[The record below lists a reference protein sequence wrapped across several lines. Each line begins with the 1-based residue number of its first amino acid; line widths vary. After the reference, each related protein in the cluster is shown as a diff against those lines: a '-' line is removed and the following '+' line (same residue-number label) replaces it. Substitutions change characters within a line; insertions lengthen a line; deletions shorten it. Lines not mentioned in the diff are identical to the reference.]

1 LHPRSDPLFPVVIM
15 TTMPVEKSEQ
25 SSLHFSSE
33 GLTVHMRIPSDWIY
47 LNNAI
52 LTLREICEH
61 LDLPTRQANRIIL
74 VLEEIVMNAMEHAY
88 SGNSGL
94 IDLQFSV
101 SGSEFILVVED
112 FGQGIPDG
120 LPRDFLKE
128 DEILCE
134 RGRGLLI
141 AKGIA
146 DRALVQ
152 KTSGGGTRATLLFQ
166 LSSVEI

>member
-1 LHPRSDPLFPVVIM
+1 M

-25 SSLHFSSE
+25 SSVHFSSE
-33 GLTVHMRIPSDWIY
+33 GLTVHMRIPSDWVY

-52 LTLREICEH
+52 LTLREICDH
-61 LDLPTRQANRIIL
+61 LDLPSRQSNRIVL
-74 VLEEIVMNAMEHAY
+74 VLEEVVMNAMEHAY
-88 SGNSGL
+88 SGSSGL

-101 SGSEFILVVED
+101 SGNEFILVVED

-120 LPRDFLKE
+120 LPIDLLNE
-128 DEILCE
+128 EEILCD
-134 RGRGLLI
+134 RGRGLMI

-166 LSSVEI
+166 LNVLET